1 MANSNILIQFNAMPG
16 VDNSIQINESK
27 LGINLNE
34 IFKELRISNGQ
45 VTIPTTSLAEY
56 RMTISSIANILDIDV
71 GFTPDTGIF
80 TKTALSSVISTDNL
94 DGTLTYSLN
103 SSTAPVLFDNT
114 TQTAILW
121 SEGEFLY
128 YGPVADYYTGF
139 ISENYRNALNSDY
152 NLGNLF
158 TIEAINGASG
168 SGLGS
173 VKITANYENA
183 VFSFTNNAP
192 ASITVDNQA
201 IVPAFNIS
209 AISFSNASTNQC
221 QNVKVNATTNVL
233 ATKILSPFVL
243 NGNTQNPFS
252 FDVIRGQNITLLVEN
267 ATGQQASQ
275 NITVPAFLNASNFA
289 INVNA
294 SPNGSTLVV
303 IASNSN
309 GLNLEYSLNGTTWQ
323 TSNVFNGLL
332 AGSYVLH
339 VRDQLGCS
347 FTKNFEANE
356 FGIQSPYFYISKSN
370 SLRFAKRITFGT
382 SSNYKTDENT
392 LSCESF
398 SKDQSL
404 AYKEIQQFKNSD
416 FIATQFKSNYQNNTV
431 KVIKSDDTE
440 VTVLPT
446 KMTSNIGIKDM
457 RDAFKYNIG
466 NGKTGIYFISGN
478 TYDFDTSAASGTYA
492 LNGLLPEY
500 AKVGNYIQLGAA
512 WFEIE
517 EIIFDE
523 AKNADVIVISNNYT
537 GALVSQVVGSIFN
550 RMEYE
555 VYEFAID
562 MPDYQNQYFRV
573 KIEATDVQFDTI
585 TYLSEE
591 IFTSVSHEKTL
602 ELRYRN
608 TTNTDVFYATG
619 IDFLI
624 RPQITFIRGRIEEES
639 EIHKTDDSTI
649 LLNASNYEVDEFV
662 FEPVTKELWRKL
674 TQALS
679 HEKVFINGV
688 GYVKSGNFNTEGP
701 LEDSNLYVL
710 TATMLKTGTVYNAIG
725 YGSDDYIGSDI
736 VIEVPGLITTDDGF
750 LSY

>member
-1 MANSNILIQFNAMPG
+1 MAYSKLIITFTDVPNINDF
-16 VDNSIQINESK
+16 INIREQT

-34 IFKELRISNGQ
+34 SFVNSRFYTAQ
-45 VTIPTTSLAEY
+45 VTIPNFSPEDGLH
-56 RMTISSIANILDIDV
+56 
-71 GFTPDTGIF
+71 PDRYFGY
-80 TKTALSSVISTDNL
+80 VSTNYKNAFNL
-94 DGTLTYSLN
+94 DY
-103 SSTAPVLFDNT
+103 
-114 TQTAILW
+114 
-121 SEGEFLY
+121 
-128 YGPVADYYTGF
+128 
-139 ISENYRNALNSDY
+139 NAT
-152 NLGNLF
+152 NLF
-158 TIEAINGASG
+158 TVTTTNGASN
-168 SGLGS
+168 SGIGI
-173 VKITANYENA
+173 VVIQANYPNA
-183 VFSFTNNAP
+183 VFELIYNYAP
-192 ASITVDNQA
+192 AIITVDNQA
-201 IVPAFNIS
+201 IVPDFNIS
-209 AISFSNASTNQC
+209 AISFSTASTNQC

-294 SPNGSTLVV
+294 SPNGSTVVV
-303 IASNSN
+303 IASNSS

-356 FGIQSPYFYISKSN
+356 FGIQSPFFYISKSN
-370 SLRFAKRITFGT
+370 SFRFAKRIVFGT
-382 SSNYKTDENT
+382 SYNYKNDENT

-404 AYKEIQQFKNSD
+404 SYKEIQQFNNSD
-416 FIATQFKSNYQNNTV
+416 IITTQFKSNYQNN
-431 KVIKSDDTE
+431 VIKVVKEDNSE
-440 VTVLPT
+440 VSVLPI
-446 KMTSNIGIKDM
+446 KMTSNIGIKDK
-457 RDAFKYNIG
+457 RDAFKYDLG
-466 NGKTGIYFISGN
+466 GGKMGIYFVSGN
-478 TYDFDTSAASGTYA
+478 TYDYDTSAVSGTYA

-512 WFEIE
+512 WFKIE

-523 AKNADVIVISNNYT
+523 VKNADVLVISNNYS
-537 GALVSQVVGSIFN
+537 GGVAAQVVGSIFN
-550 RMEYE
+550 RMDYE

-562 MPDYQNQYFRV
+562 MSAYPNQYFNL
-573 KIEATDVQFDTI
+573 KIEASDVQFDSI
-585 TYLSEE
+585 SYLSEQ
-591 IFTSVSHEKTL
+591 ILTSASHEKTL

-619 IDFLI
+619 IEFLI
-624 RPQITFIRGRIEEES
+624 RPQITFIRGRIDEES
-639 EIHKTDDSTI
+639 EIHKTDDNTI
-649 LLNASNYEVDEFV
+649 LLSANNYEVDEFV
-662 FEPVTKELWRKL
+662 FEPVTKEIWRKL

-710 TATMLKTGTVYNAIG
+710 TATMLKTGTVYNASG
-725 YGSDDYIGSDI
+725 YGTDDYIGSDI
-736 VIEVPGLITTDDGF
+736 VIEVPGLITTGDGF